1 MSTNLAALPHW
12 AIAYPEITLAVGLL
26 ALFVV
31 AIFAGQTKAHH
42 IFKASLLLLLGVGV
56 VIATQPFATHTSFNG
71 LFVRDGFS
79 QVIKL
84 LIIGGSFGAM
94 LLAMPFFKTL
104 NEQKYEFPILMMLAT
119 TGMFVMVSANNFLTL
134 YVGLELQS
142 LALYVLAAFR
152 REQPVCA
159 EAGLKYFSL
168 GALSS
173 GIILFGLSL
182 IYGFAGSTDYVALL
196 NSLNG
201 AGASPHGLLVGV
213 GLTLAGL
220 AFKLGAAPFHM
231 WLPDVY
237 EGVPT
242 PVTAFFATAPKL
254 AAFAVVTR
262 LLLGPLAAFQT
273 QWQPIILLL
282 AVASML
288 VGAFG
293 ALTQKT
299 LKRVLAYSSIGHS
312 GFVLVALAS
321 GSTKALS
328 AMVVYFALYML
339 MTLGAFALL
348 LLLRQKDKSEWA
360 TDITSLAGF
369 GKVAPTYAAC
379 FTIIL
384 FSMAGI
390 PFLAG
395 FFSKYYVLKTAID
408 ADLAWLAVV
417 GVLASVVSAGYY
429 LRLIKAMY
437 FDDAKIKTLHADGT
451 LIYHAILGVSAFVMV
466 GFILWP
472 TGLEHLASLAAF

>member
-1 MSTNLAALPHW
+1 
-12 AIAYPEITLAVGLL
+12 
-26 ALFVV
+26 
-31 AIFAGQTKAHH
+31 
-42 IFKASLLLLLGVGV
+42 
-56 VIATQPFATHTSFNG
+56 
-71 LFVRDGFS
+71 
-79 QVIKL
+79 
-84 LIIGGSFGAM
+84 
-94 LLAMPFFKTL
+94 
-104 NEQKYEFPILMMLAT
+104 
-119 TGMFVMVSANNFLTL
+119 
-134 YVGLELQS
+134 LQS

-152 REQPVCA
+152 REQPLCA

-173 GIILFGLSL
+173 GILLFGLSL
-182 IYGFAGSTDYVALL
+182 IYGFAGSTDYTALL

-201 AGASPHGLLVGV
+201 AGAAPHGLLVGV

-231 WLPDVY
+231 WTPDVY

-254 AAFAVVTR
+254 AAFATVTR
-262 LLLGPLAAFQT
+262 LLLGPLAAFQI
-273 QWQPIILLL
+273 QWQPIILFL
-282 AVASML
+282 AVSSML

-299 LKRVLAYSSIGHS
+299 LKRLLAYSSIGHS

-321 GSTKALS
+321 GSQTAINAL
-328 AMVVYFALYML
+328 VIYFALYML

-348 LLLRQKDKSEWA
+348 LLLRQKGKDTWLEDVA
-360 TDITSLAGF
+360 NLAGL
-369 GKVAPTYAAC
+369 GKVAPAYAAC

-395 FFSKYYVLKTAID
+395 FFSKYWVLKTAID
-408 ADLAWLAVV
+408 AGFAWLALV

-429 LRLIKAMY
+429 LRVIKTMY
-437 FDDAKIKTLHADGT
+437 FDDAKIKTLHHADT
-451 LIYHAILGVSAFVMV
+451 FIYRAVLALSAFVMAT
-466 GFILWP
+466 FILWP
-472 TGLEHLASLAAF
+472 TGLEYVASLARF